1 MKPNNNNNKNIFTV
15 ILSLFLY
22 FSIMM
27 LFFTMSTYYF
37 LGIQYE
43 NAQNNT
49 QIESETPTETENP
62 ENSEKFP
69 ENNVEMKEQDIL
81 LVIEKNSSYKI
92 YVDVETRNMYLKTNT
107 YKEDTFVMMYDGDK
121 PKIYKGII
129 NNETY
134 EEFCKK
140 QETAN

>member
-1 MKPNNNNNKNIFTV
+1 MKPDKNKNIFTV
-15 ILSLFLY
+15 ILTLFLY

-27 LFFTMSTYYF
+27 LFFTISTYYF

-43 NAQNNT
+43 NAQNNL
-49 QIESETPTETENP
+49 QIETELSTEN
-62 ENSEKFP
+62 ETKEETNKNNTEIEKQ
-69 ENNVEMKEQDIL
+69 NIL
-81 LVIEKNSSYKI
+81 LVIEKTSSYKI

-107 YKEDTFVMMYDGDK
+107 YKEDTFTMMYDGDK

-140 QETAN
+140 QENTN